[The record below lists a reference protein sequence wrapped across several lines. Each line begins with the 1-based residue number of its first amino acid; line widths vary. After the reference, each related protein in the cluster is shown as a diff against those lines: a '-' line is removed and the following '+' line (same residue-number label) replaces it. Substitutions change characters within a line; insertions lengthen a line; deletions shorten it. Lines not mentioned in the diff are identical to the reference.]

1 MAGGPRRAKKSRWVA
16 ILLMVPLV
24 LTACDGG
31 ADQPADKASSP
42 SEVSSPAVCGYLYEW
57 LSSFRFP
64 LQPDPH
70 AAYSYVIP
78 EITDDPVAL
87 EITGQFPFA
96 AWTSWTIYTA
106 R

>member
-1 MAGGPRRAKKSRWVA
+1 M
-16 ILLMVPLV
+16 
-24 LTACDGG
+24 
-31 ADQPADKASSP
+31 
-42 SEVSSPAVCGYLYEW
+42 CGYLYEW

-78 EITDDPVAL
+78 KVSDDPVAL
-87 EITGQFPFA
+87 EITGQFPRE
-96 AWTSWTIYTA
+96 WDGIHCHDGVED